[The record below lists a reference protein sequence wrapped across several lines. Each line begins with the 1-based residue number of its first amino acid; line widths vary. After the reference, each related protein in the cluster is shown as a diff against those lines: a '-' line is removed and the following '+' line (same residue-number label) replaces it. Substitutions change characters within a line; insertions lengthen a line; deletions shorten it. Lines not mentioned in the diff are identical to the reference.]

1 MVAAFHRYFEPV
13 LDGPGLRDWA
23 AKAENAR
30 AEAERATDP
39 EAKRLLLKVA
49 DNYAEI
55 ARARGSWETG
65 GIDRNK
71 L

>member
-1 MVAAFHRYFEPV
+1 VANELGAM
-13 LDGPGLRDWA
+13 LDGPGLRDWVAEA
-23 AKAENAR
+23 ADAR

-55 ARARGSWETG
+55 ARAAGSWETG
-65 GIDRNK
+65 AIDRNK
-71 L
+71 P